1 MNWIAKARSSSMAN
15 TTTASTAAASGARSK
30 PGPAGAAS
38 PAPGV
43 RVSNGLKEFL
53 WLISDVKNC
62 RILDLG
68 QVSQATLNFF
78 IEKGYRISTEDVL
91 RSWKEFMT
99 GEEERLRVMPV
110 GEGGERVTQAMLA
123 EKFLETA
130 CQYPEENFIGVLTW
144 DLFDYFDTELLPR
157 VIDRIYKLVRPGG
170 AVLSMFH
177 NRTPERFH
185 RYRIVD
191 NQSIELLNAPT
202 LAVHART
209 FQNREILDMFGQ
221 FRSSKTF
228 VGRDQLREGL
238 FLK

>member
-1 MNWIAKARSSSMAN
+1 MSWLAKARPSSIAN
-15 TTTASTAAASGARSK
+15 SAATSTSRSK
-30 PGPAGAAS
+30 PGPMAAAAAS
-38 PAPGV
+38 STV

-53 WLISDVKNC
+53 WLISDVKNG

-68 QVSQATLNFF
+68 QVSQSTLNFF
-78 IEKGYRISTEDVL
+78 IEKGYRISTEDLL

-110 GEGGERVTQAMLA
+110 GENGERVSQAMLA
-123 EKFLETA
+123 DKFLETS
-130 CQYPEENFIGVLTW
+130 CRYPEDNFVGVLTW
-144 DLFDYFDTELLPR
+144 DLFDYFDAELMPR
-157 VIDRIYKLVRPGG
+157 AIRRIYKLLRPGG

-177 NRTPERFH
+177 NRTPDRFH

-191 NQSIELLNAPT
+191 NQSIELLAAPT

-209 FQNREILDMFGQ
+209 FQNREVLDLFGE

>member
-1 MNWIAKARSSSMAN
+1 MNWMAKTRLGPAAFSSG
-15 TTTASTAAASGARSK
+15 ASTTRSK
-30 PGPAGAAS
+30 PGPMTAAAAS
-38 PAPGV
+38 PNV

-53 WLISDVKNC
+53 WLISDVKNG

-78 IEKGYRISTEDVL
+78 IEKGYRISTEDLL

-110 GEGGERVTQAMLA
+110 GEDGERVTQAMLA

-144 DLFDYFDTELLPR
+144 DLFDYFDVELMPR
-157 VIDRIYKLVRPGG
+157 VMDRIYKLIRPGG

-191 NQSIELLNAPT
+191 NQSIELLAAST

-209 FQNREILDMFGQ
+209 FQNREVLDMFGK